1 MPVKERIKLIE
12 LESTKLSIVKQC
24 KLLDVNRSSVYYE
37 PKLESEENLMIMKL
51 LDKLYLNIPFYGCRK
66 LTVWLQNKGYIVNI
80 KRVKR
85 LMSIINWRTIYR
97 EPKTTI
103 CAPGHKIYPYL
114 LRNLKITRKN
124 QVWATD
130 ITYIPMEKGFM
141 YLCAIVDLY
150 TRKVL
155 NWSISNSMNAE
166 WCAEVLKETID
177 FFGKPDIFNTDQGS
191 QYTSF
196 EHTKILLDNEI
207 LISMDGKGRALDN
220 IFVERLW
227 RSVKY
232 ENVYLQS
239 YKDGLALYK
248 GLKVYFD
255 FYNKERFH
263 EALGYKTPEECYMA
277 A

>member
-1 MPVKERIKLIE
+1 MPVKERIKLIDQQSAE
-12 LESTKLSIVKQC
+12 LSIVKQC
-24 KLLDVNRSSVYYE
+24 GLLEVHRSGFYYQ
-37 PKLESEENLMIMKL
+37 PKEESEENLKIMEL
-51 LDKLYLNIPFYGCRK
+51 LDKQYFKTPFYGCRK
-66 LTVWLQNKGYIVNI
+66 MTVWLQNQGFVVNR
-80 KRVKR
+80 KRIKR
-85 LMSIINWRTIYR
+85 LMKILNWQTIYR
-97 EPKTTI
+97 EPRTTI

-114 LRNLKITRKN
+114 LKDLKIDRKN

-155 NWSISNSMNAE
+155 NWSVSNSMSAD
-166 WCAEVLKETID
+166 WCVEVLHETINIY
-177 FFGKPDIFNTDQGS
+177 GKPEIFNTDQGA
-191 QYTSF
+191 QYTSYG
-196 EHTKILLDNEI
+196 HTKTLKDHGI

-232 ENVYLQS
+232 ENIYLQS
-239 YKDGLALYK
+239 YRNGMELYQ
-248 GLKVYFD
+248 GLKKYFN

-263 EALGYKTPEECYMA
+263 ESLNYKTPEECYMA